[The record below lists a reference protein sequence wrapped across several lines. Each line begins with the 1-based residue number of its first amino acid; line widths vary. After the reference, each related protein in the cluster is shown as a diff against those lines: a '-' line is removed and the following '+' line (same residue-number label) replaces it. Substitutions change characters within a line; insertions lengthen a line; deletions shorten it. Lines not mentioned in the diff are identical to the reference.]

1 MVPMERQT
9 PETPEPRRGGGKR
22 ATPLFVLLL
31 AVQVL
36 AVLLFVVYLG
46 RLAFREAEPAPT
58 PTPTPVP
65 ATPTP
70 SPEPTPSPS
79 PTPSPTPAPVTLER
93 YPSVGDRVGHLTIS
107 GTVVDC
113 DVYWG
118 DSEAQFSLGAGIYT
132 GSHIPGEGGTILMG
146 AHTGTFFRDLES
158 VTEGADITF
167 TTDYGEYHYTVTRM
181 AVVEPSPSIR
191 LASTS
196 RRGISCRAKSLKA
209 QVGPCHNSRL
219 YSPSPAA
226 RRGAVPSPKA
236 SP

>member
-22 ATPLFVLLL
+22 GTPLFVLLL

-181 AVVEPSPSIR
+181 AVVEETDTSAYDLDANTENIILYTCYPFGILTRTTQRYFVYGDFVSGPAV
-191 LASTS
+191 LAPQ
-196 RRGISCRAKSLKA
+196 A
-209 QVGPCHNSRL
+209 
-219 YSPSPAA
+219 
-226 RRGAVPSPKA
+226 
-236 SP
+236 

>member
-181 AVVEPSPSIR
+181 AVVEETDTSAYDLDADTENIILYTCYPFGILTRTTQRYFVYGDFVSGPAV
-191 LASTS
+191 LAPQ
-196 RRGISCRAKSLKA
+196 A
-209 QVGPCHNSRL
+209 
-219 YSPSPAA
+219 
-226 RRGAVPSPKA
+226 
-236 SP
+236 